1 MLLLILLFALFMA
14 TTDSSGGSTVP
25 GTTASAVP
33 EGIHMLMLLW
43 HLRLKAALHTHSST
57 LGLIWFSCAE
67 ILGPLHIFSFSPPL
81 PPVYFHRTSCP
92 WCCMCRSPVLSVF
105 LNPPSCSRPPPCFCS
120 DLHFLLPLPPL
131 SPVQWAYYMERW
143 RLGTVYIREQLL
155 CLQED
160 PGSVSC
166 ISS

>member
-105 LNPPSCSRPPPCFCS
+105 LNPPSCSRPPPLLLLWPSFPPPPPAPFTCAMSLLYGEVTSGYCIHQRATALFAGGS
-120 DLHFLLPLPPL
+120 RFSFLHL
-131 SPVQWAYYMERW
+131 
-143 RLGTVYIREQLL
+143 
-155 CLQED
+155 
-160 PGSVSC
+160 
-166 ISS
+166 